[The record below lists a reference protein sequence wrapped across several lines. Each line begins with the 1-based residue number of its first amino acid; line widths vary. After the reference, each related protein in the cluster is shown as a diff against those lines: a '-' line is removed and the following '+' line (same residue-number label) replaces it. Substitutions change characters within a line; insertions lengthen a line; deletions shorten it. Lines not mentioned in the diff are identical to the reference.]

1 MIMRFSLDKLVL
13 FPSFV
18 AFLSTAVRILSTKLE
33 NMTAVTLTCL
43 LLDYLLVLAQVI
55 NSLWFCL
62 NVILFVG
69 NQ

>member
-1 MIMRFSLDKLVL
+1 MKFSLDKLVL

-18 AFLSTAVRILSTKLE
+18 AFRILSTKLE